1 MMSDKGHKE
10 ESYDDGYGDQC
21 VDVRFRVPSN
31 VDLATFFSAPVAI
44 LIVGGIGL
52 GLMILATIIL
62 R

>member
-1 MMSDKGHKE
+1 VSNKEYEE
-10 ESYDDGYGDQC
+10 ESYDDDYGDQC
-21 VDVRFRVPSN
+21 VDVRFRIPSN